1 MNKLGFYDIFLLID
15 LIKSITF
22 WQFEVESL
30 DCVNI
35 GLSSY
40 HQKRKQKQRK
50 ISKKGFFYLV

>member
-1 MNKLGFYDIFLLID
+1 MNKLGFYDIFLLIN

-50 ISKKGFFYLV
+50 ISKIKN